1 MILRKIKDPSIILRV
16 GMAFLLAGIVGSRIH
31 PSQPFWGDVTDG
43 VSGLLF
49 GVAFGLLLC
58 VAVIQ
63 GRNRRTGSP
72 C

>member
-1 MILRKIKDPSIILRV
+1 MILRKIKDPSIILRIAMV
-16 GMAFLLAGIVGSRIH
+16 FLAAGIIGSRIH
-31 PSQPFWGDVTDG
+31 PSQASWGDIADG

-49 GVAFGLLLC
+49 GVAFGLLIC

-63 GRNRRTGSP
+63 SRQRTS